1 MADLS
6 IQVVDDQSNNVSF
19 LKRPLQRGGI
29 GSVPMIFV
37 TARKTEES
45 KREGLS
51 AEAVDHTHPV

>member
-6 IQVVDDQSNNVSF
+6 IQVVDDQSSDVPC
-19 LKRPLQRGGI
+19 LKRPSQRGGI

-37 TARKTEES
+37 TARKTKES

-51 AEAVDHTHPV
+51 AGAVDHTHPI